1 MKVNNHVQQWR
12 AKKKRF
18 CKENLG
24 FLQVESCQDT
34 LGVWG
39 SGFKVLFESSY
50 FTRTVL
56 LEGADEGKQ
65 GAGRSMSILTTE
77 INLMILHPVAT
88 LMLKVIL
95 TDSES
100 QERGH

>member
-1 MKVNNHVQQWR
+1 MESQKETLLQQ
-12 AKKKRF
+12 
-18 CKENLG
+18 NLG
-24 FLQVESCQDT
+24 FLQVESFQDT

-77 INLMILHPVAT
+77 INLMILHPVAA

-95 TDSES
+95 TDSER
-100 QERGH
+100 QGKGH